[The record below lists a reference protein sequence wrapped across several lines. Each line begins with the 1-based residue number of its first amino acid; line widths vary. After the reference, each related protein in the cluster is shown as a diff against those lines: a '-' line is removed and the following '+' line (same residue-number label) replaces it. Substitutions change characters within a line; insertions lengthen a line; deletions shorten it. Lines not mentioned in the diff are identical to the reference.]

1 MGWLWTTPTL
11 TPASTSTTPTSTFP
25 PDQKDNAPPPPQ
37 PAPEAA
43 PSKPLSKDEIAEK
56 ELHSFLQE
64 IDADVRPSSTKYSR
78 IGRAPP
84 PKTTPETL
92 SNAPLSEQLLPTT
105 MSCREAFD
113 SAFYC
118 NSFGGKFQDIYRHGS
133 LQPCSEH
140 WSKFWFCMRTR
151 QWSKPEKEEAIR
163 GYYRKVEAK
172 KYRDGSSE
180 DVWKSRE
187 AKVPVDTAFKVE
199 FEAFPGENDEEWNRL
214 ERERREEERK
224 QLSEKGYI

>member
-1 MGWLWTTPTL
+1 MGWLWTTPT
-11 TPASTSTTPTSTFP
+11 PASASPTPSSSFP
-25 PDQKDNAPPPPQ
+25 PDQKDNGSPPPQ
-37 PAPEAA
+37 PVPEAA

-56 ELHSFLQE
+56 ELHSLFEEL
-64 IDADVRPSSTKYSR
+64 DADVRPSSTKYSR
-78 IGRAPP
+78 VGRAAPP
-84 PKTTPETL
+84 QTSSTPEAL

-118 NSFGGKFQDIYRHGS
+118 NSFGGKFQDIYRQGS

-151 QWSKPEKEEAIR
+151 QWSTPEKEEAIR

-172 KYRDGSSE
+172 KYKEGSSE
-180 DVWKSRE
+180 DLWKSRE
-187 AKVPVDTAFKVE
+187 AKVPVDTAFKLK
-199 FEAFPGENDEEWNRL
+199 FEPFPGENDDEWNRL
-214 ERERREEERK
+214 ERERREA
-224 QLSEKGYI
+224 EKKKLGYT